1 MLSRWVCVVLA
12 TLFALPPLAIAAD
25 DGGGEA
31 KELIVWGAWR
41 RKGLDAAFRK
51 FEQEHP
57 GWRVVVSTAAGAG
70 QMDPQK
76 LMCGIA
82 GGSPPDTL
90 IQDRLSIG
98 EWAVRDAFLPLDDLI
113 KQTLEEEQLAVRAR
127 DAIARGERDGAAAA
141 ALRDLITRL
150 QRRGDSAQLRLA
162 TRLAG
167 EMGGSQVSALAEQ
180 LVALCQGIH
189 ADTFYQACWSEAQ
202 FGAGDAR
209 RVYGI
214 PNTADVRALYYNE
227 DLLERAG
234 LIDADGKPRPPR
246 NWDELRE
253 YTLKLTARDERGN
266 IARLGFAPLYGQG
279 FLYHYGWLNGG
290 EFMTADGRTCTL
302 DDPRV
307 VDALRYVVS
316 VYDGLGG
323 VERVDSFRSTFQSG
337 ELDPFLNGKVAMKI
351 DSDFFQSIIGEHAPG
366 LRFRVA
372 VMPAPQG
379 KKPLAWAA
387 GFSWAI
393 PRGAKN
399 PEMAFEFIRFLMTDR
414 VWQLRATVESRV
426 AASRGRHFIP
436 ELAPMPHVNR
446 DMYERFM
453 RDNPELPDRFKQNFV
468 RFTELL
474 TDARF
479 RPVTPAGQLLWD
491 QHVRAS
497 EKALRHR
504 STPDEALKVAA
515 ANVQEQLDSLSA
527 PRRGTPVNWWLVA
540 AIVAVLAVV
549 AFAGARR
556 FAPKSTSRPRGES
569 FWGFLFASPWLI
581 GFAVFTLG
589 PMIASVVY
597 SLCRY
602 DVIHDAEFVGAENY
616 RRLAG
621 DPLFWKSL
629 GNTAFMILGVP
640 LGMAVGLAIA
650 VLLNQNVRGM
660 RGYRTVFYL
669 PAIVPIVASSLLWIW
684 VLNPEV
690 GLLNS
695 LLRMFGADN
704 LPRWLA
710 SPSLLFGS
718 KTAILLMGLWGAG
731 ASMIVWLAGL
741 KGIPQHLYESAS
753 IDGAGPW
760 RRFWNITLPMLSPY
774 IFFNLVTGVIAT
786 MQIFAQAYIM
796 TQGGPDDSTMFYA
809 YYLFNTAFRYFRMG
823 YASAM
828 AWILFFIVLALTLIQ
843 LEFGRKW
850 VHYDAT

>member
-1 MLSRWVCVVLA
+1 V
-12 TLFALPPLAIAAD
+12 
-25 DGGGEA
+25 
-31 KELIVWGAWR
+31 
-41 RKGLDAAFRK
+41 
-51 FEQEHP
+51 
-57 GWRVVVSTAAGAG
+57 
-70 QMDPQK
+70 
-76 LMCGIA
+76 
-82 GGSPPDTL
+82 
-90 IQDRLSIG
+90 
-98 EWAVRDAFLPLDDLI
+98 
-113 KQTLEEEQLAVRAR
+113 
-127 DAIARGERDGAAAA
+127 
-141 ALRDLITRL
+141 
-150 QRRGDSAQLRLA
+150 
-162 TRLAG
+162 
-167 EMGGSQVSALAEQ
+167 
-180 LVALCQGIH
+180 
-189 ADTFYQACWSEAQ
+189 
-202 FGAGDAR
+202 
-209 RVYGI
+209 
-214 PNTADVRALYYNE
+214 
-227 DLLERAG
+227 
-234 LIDADGKPRPPR
+234 
-246 NWDELRE
+246 
-253 YTLKLTARDERGN
+253 
-266 IARLGFAPLYGQG
+266 
-279 FLYHYGWLNGG
+279 
-290 EFMTADGRTCTL
+290 
-302 DDPRV
+302 
-307 VDALRYVVS
+307 
-316 VYDGLGG
+316 
-323 VERVDSFRSTFQSG
+323 
-337 ELDPFLNGKVAMKI
+337 
-351 DSDFFQSIIGEHAPG
+351 
-366 LRFRVA
+366 
-372 VMPAPQG
+372 
-379 KKPLAWAA
+379 
-387 GFSWAI
+387 
-393 PRGAKN
+393 
-399 PEMAFEFIRFLMTDR
+399 
-414 VWQLRATVESRV
+414 
-426 AASRGRHFIP
+426 
-436 ELAPMPHVNR
+436 
-446 DMYERFM
+446 YERFM

-468 RFTELL
+468 RFSELL
-474 TDARF
+474 ADARF

-497 EKALRHR
+497 ERALGHR
-504 STPDEALKVAA
+504 STPDEALEVAT

-540 AIVAVLAVV
+540 AIVAMLAVV

-581 GFAVFTLG
+581 GFAAFTLG

-669 PAIVPIVASSLLWIW
+669 PAIVPVVASSLLWIW

-704 LPRWLA
+704 PPRWLA
-710 SPSLLFGS
+710 SPSLLLGS

-741 KGIPQHLYESAS
+741 KGIPQHLYESAA

-843 LEFGRKW
+843 LGIGRKW
-850 VHYDAT
+850 VHYDVT